1 MKGRPVPPRPLP
13 AEADE
18 RRIQACRT
26 ACAHLSTDALES
38 GLVLD
43 ALEALGLLQTGM
55 AIAAEVAAQ
64 GKNPADYFD
73 FARAVQQA
81 ADVSR
86 RLEASGFNEAMN
98 QAYERR
104 TGESLDAQPVTVL
117 VPLRERRQRA

>member
-1 MKGRPVPPRPLP
+1 MKGRPVPSRPIP
-13 AEADE
+13 HPTHE
-18 RRIQACRT
+18 RRIQACLT
-26 ACAHLSTDALES
+26 ACEHLSTDALES
-38 GLVLD
+38 GLVQD
-43 ALEALGLLQTGM
+43 ALDALGLLQAGM
-55 AIAAEVAAQ
+55 AIAATVAGQ

-104 TGESLDAQPVTVL
+104 TGESLDVQPVTVL
-117 VPLRERRQRA
+117 VPLRERRRRA